1 MLPICVCLL
10 FQQVDLG
17 NVCTYV
23 SICIKII
30 HIDIFNS
37 NSELHHFYLALEMH
51 SNLFSSK
58 MAISCTKAA
67 FIFHL
72 LYLTIHVQ
80 QSLNSSPTPTLAIYY
95 QKQFICK
102 FIFLHIEGVQ
112 NRPLCH
118 EKFELKSE
126 VAFFLNFLTCLKAEL
141 AKRTQR
147 NSSIINPFP
156 LNNRGRLTHWSLE
169 LNSHTQT
176 DCHTLSYNPSI
187 LLRAPLSSLKAVFP

>member
-1 MLPICVCLL
+1 MCV
-10 FQQVDLG
+10 FIVSQVDSG

-30 HIDIFNS
+30 HIYIFNS

-51 SNLFSSK
+51 SNLFFSK
-58 MAISCTKAA
+58 MAIMTCTKAA

-80 QSLNSSPTPTLAIYY
+80 QSLNNSPTPTLAIYY
-95 QKQFICK
+95 QKQFICR
-102 FIFLHIEGVQ
+102 FIFLRIEGVQ

-126 VAFFLNFLTCLKAEL
+126 VAFFLNFLICLKAEL
-141 AKRTQR
+141 PKRTHR
-147 NSSIINPFP
+147 K
-156 LNNRGRLTHWSLE
+156 
-169 LNSHTQT
+169 
-176 DCHTLSYNPSI
+176 
-187 LLRAPLSSLKAVFP
+187 LKYHKFIPP